1 MYSEN
6 PSEPAKRIEEFKNLV
21 AAIHAHGMG
30 VILDVVYNHTAK
42 TAIFEDL
49 EPNYYHFMDADGT
62 PRSSFGGGRLGTT
75 HYMSRRVLVDS
86 IAYLTKEYKVDGF
99 RFDMMGDHDAESIEQ
114 AYHAARALNPN
125 LIMLG
130 EGWVTYTGDEN
141 SPVQPADQS
150 WMKDTDTVAVFSDDI
165 RNTLKSGYPNEGTPA
180 FITGGKRDINK
191 VFDNIK
197 AQPTNFEADSPGDVI
212 QYIAAH
218 DNLTLFDIIAQS
230 IKKDPSKP
238 ENNAEIHRRLRLG
251 NLMILTAQGTPF
263 IHSGQE
269 YGRTK
274 QFRDPAYRYPVSEDK
289 VPNKS
294 HLLVDE
300 KGNPFDYPYFIH
312 DSYDSSDAVNHFD
325 WTKATNSQAFP
336 ENTKTRAFTKGL
348 IALRKSTDAFNF
360 KSKADVDA
368 RVTLLT
374 VPGQDNVAQED
385 LVLGYQTVASNGD
398 RYLVY
403 VNADSKARQFD
414 LSKLTN
420 GLSYMVLADGNQ
432 VNLSGISELS
442 GVAINNN
449 ILTLDPLT
457 ATIIRLTNA
466 QTPTDEVAKPSEQ
479 TQTLVRN
486 DYDKTKSAEKP
497 MSQKAFVEGSVTN
510 QQVIKETNHE
520 TSQVTDSQLP
530 STGEKTNRGLF
541 VAGLLSILSLGFLR
555 KRRTK

>member
-1 MYSEN
+1 ML
-6 PSEPAKRIEEFKNLV
+6 F
-21 AAIHAHGMG
+21 
-30 VILDVVYNHTAK
+30 
-42 TAIFEDL
+42 
-49 EPNYYHFMDADGT
+49 
-62 PRSSFGGGRLGTT
+62 RS
-75 HYMSRRVLVDS
+75 
-86 IAYLTKEYKVDGF
+86 
-99 RFDMMGDHDAESIEQ
+99 
-114 AYHAARALNPN
+114 
-125 LIMLG
+125 
-130 EGWVTYTGDEN
+130 
-141 SPVQPADQS
+141 
-150 WMKDTDTVAVFSDDI
+150 
-165 RNTLKSGYPNEGTPA
+165 A

-251 NLMILTAQGTPF
+251 NLMVLTAQGTPF

-325 WTKATNSQAFP
+325 WTKATDSQAFP

-368 RVTLLT
+368 RLTLLT

-414 LSKLTN
+414 LSKITN
-420 GLSYMVLADGNQ
+420 GLSYLVLADGSQ

-442 GVAINNN
+442 GVAINNH

-466 QTPTDEVAKPSEQ
+466 QTPTEAVDQPSEKTGSFADRDTESTKTNVKASGKEDLVGGAELVNRDNGQAKTEASRQ
-479 TQTLVRN
+479 T
-486 DYDKTKSAEKP
+486 DK
-497 MSQKAFVEGSVTN
+497 
-510 QQVIKETNHE
+510 
-520 TSQVTDSQLP
+520 QLP

-541 VAGLLSILSLGFLR
+541 LAGLLSILSLGFLR